1 MLALK
6 KYVQY
11 PITEL
16 RLLLSPKISG
26 GHSRAHVH
34 TKDTYIYIYIFVYV
48 CTVYAHMYRYALELL
63 DLGQTEP
70 GSAIV
75 KVQSSQAHSTR
86 SLCSLAGRASPKQ
99 L

>member
-1 MLALK
+1 MCNIQLPSYAFC
-6 KYVQY
+6 YTQ
-11 PITEL
+11 
-16 RLLLSPKISG
+16 KISG

-34 TKDTYIYIYIFVYV
+34 STDIYVYIY
-48 CTVYAHMYRYALELL
+48 APHMYGYALELL
-63 DLGQTEP
+63 ELGQTEA